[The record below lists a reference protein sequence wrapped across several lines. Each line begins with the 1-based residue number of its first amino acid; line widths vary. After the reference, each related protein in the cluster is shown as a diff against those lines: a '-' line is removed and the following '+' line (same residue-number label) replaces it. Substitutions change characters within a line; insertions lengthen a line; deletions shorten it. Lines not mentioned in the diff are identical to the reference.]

1 MIGANPLATAGAMM
15 ADTGLRR
22 EAVGLR
28 EVLFQSI
35 TDMAPGAAIAASIPA
50 GVLFAGGALPLAVV
64 LALIACLFSAWSIGQ
79 LARELPS
86 SGSMATYA
94 ARGLHPAVGFLTAWA
109 YAMVGW
115 LIPPLVLLQL
125 GFTTA
130 GTLHSEISGYPENL
144 WWPWAILGLLIIFA
158 AGYFGIRTSARFGT
172 ILGVFEIVVFLV
184 MGVLLVIHAGGHNT
198 FSVFTTK
205 YTPTGYRGLSGVVAG
220 SVFSILAFGG
230 FEGAAPLAEEARN
243 PRRTIQLAVL
253 LATLLI
259 GALYVFTTYAA
270 DVAFGPAGF
279 AHFSAAG
286 SASWVGLARSF
297 YGLFWILV
305 FLAIVNSTLANSNAG
320 VNVSSRTAYAMGRI
334 KAFPPVLGH
343 VSARH
348 RSPVNAISLGTVIS
362 LAVMLGLGL
371 HYGPTEAFAMV
382 GTALVI
388 MIVAVYIFMN
398 AACIGFFARSSSH
411 RFNVVSHLV
420 IPVLGIAA
428 FVPAWCAG
436 AGVKIAGI
444 SWISPLPA
452 PLSYMGPAVA
462 VWMIIGVAYLI
473 YLYVTNSQRVIDVGL
488 IHLDGAEVEATVAE
502 SAS

>member
-1 MIGANPLATAGAMM
+1 M
-15 ADTGLRR
+15 AEIGLRR
-22 EAVGLR
+22 DAVGLR

-50 GVLFAGGALPLAVV
+50 GVAFAGGALPLAVV
-64 LALIACLFSAWSIGQ
+64 FALIACLFTAWTIGQ

-94 ARGLHPAVGFLTAWA
+94 ARGLHPSIGFLTAWG
-109 YAMVGW
+109 YTMVGW

-130 GTLHSEISGYPENL
+130 GTLHSEISGYPLSL
-144 WWPWAILGLLIIFA
+144 WWPWAILGLLIIFV
-158 AGYFGIRTSARFGT
+158 AGYFGVRTSTRFGT
-172 ILGVFEIVVFLV
+172 VLGIFEIAVFLLMGVFLV
-184 MGVLLVIHAGGHNT
+184 FHAGSHNT
-198 FSVFTTK
+198 VSVFTTK
-205 YTPTGYRGLSGVVAG
+205 YTPTGFHGLSGVIAG

-270 DVAFGPAGF
+270 DVAFGPSGF
-279 AHFSAAG
+279 ASFTTGTG

-320 VNVSSRTAYAMGRI
+320 VNVSSRTSFAMGRI
-334 KAFPPVLGH
+334 RAFPPLFGV

-348 RSPVNAISLGTVIS
+348 RAPVNAIALGTLIS
-362 LAVMLGLGL
+362 LAAMLGLGL

-388 MIVAVYIFMN
+388 LIVGVYILMN
-398 AACIGFFARSSSH
+398 AACIGFFARN
-411 RFNVVSHLV
+411 RERGFNVLSHV
-420 IPVLGIAA
+420 IVPVLGIAA

-444 SWISPLPA
+444 SWITPLPA

-462 VWMIIGVAYLI
+462 VWMVIGVGYLI
-473 YLYVTNSQRVIDVGL
+473 YLYVANPRRVVDVGL
-488 IHLDGAEVEATVAE
+488 LHLDATPADEVTEL
-502 SAS
+502 AS

>member
-1 MIGANPLATAGAMM
+1 MIWPKVPPVTEATV
-15 ADTGLRR
+15 ADTGLRSD
-22 EAVGLR
+22 AIGLR

-50 GVLFAGGALPLAVV
+50 GVAFAGGALPLAVV
-64 LALIACLFSAWSIGQ
+64 FALIACLFSAWAIGQ
-79 LARELPS
+79 LAKELPS
-86 SGSMATYA
+86 AGSMATYA
-94 ARGLHPAVGFLTAWA
+94 ARGLHPAVGFLVAWG

-130 GTLHSEISGYPENL
+130 ATLNFDFHGYPANL
-144 WWPWAILGLLIIFA
+144 WWPWAILGLLIISA
-158 AGYFGIRTSARFGT
+158 AGYFGVRTSARMGT
-172 ILGVFEIVVFLV
+172 ILGVFEIAVFLI
-184 MGVLLVIHAGGHNT
+184 MGVLLVIHAGGHNSL
-198 FSVFTTK
+198 SVFTTK
-205 YTPTGYRGLSGVVAG
+205 YTPPGFHGLNGVVAG

-259 GALYVFTTYAA
+259 GALYVFTTYAV
-270 DVAFGPAGF
+270 DVATGPAGF
-279 AHFSAAG
+279 LHFSIG
-286 SASWVGLARSF
+286 NTGDSWEGVARTL

-320 VNVSSRTAYAMGRI
+320 VNVSSRTAFAMGRI
-334 KAFPPVLGH
+334 RAFPPVLGL
-343 VSARH
+343 VNARH
-348 RSPVNAISLGTVIS
+348 RSPVNAIALGAMIS

-382 GTALVI
+382 GTALTI
-388 MIVAVYIFMN
+388 LIVAVYILMN
-398 AACIGFFARSSSH
+398 AACIGFFSRSRDHSLNLLSH
-411 RFNVVSHLV
+411 II

-436 AGVKIAGI
+436 AGIKIHGLNFI
-444 SWISPLPA
+444 TPLPA
-452 PLSYMGPAVA
+452 PLSYMGPACA
-462 VWMIIGVAYLI
+462 IWMGLGVIYLI
-473 YLYVTNSQRVIDVGL
+473 YLYVRDPQRVVAVGQ
-488 IHLDGAEVEATVAE
+488 IHIEAPLTEERVTA
-502 SAS
+502 

>member
-1 MIGANPLATAGAMM
+1 M

-22 EAVGLR
+22 DAVGLR

-50 GVLFAGGALPLAVV
+50 GVAFAGGALPLAVV
-64 LALIACLFSAWSIGQ
+64 FALIAALLSAWSIGQ

-94 ARGLHPAVGFLTAWA
+94 ARGLHPSLGFLSAWA

-125 GFTTA
+125 GFTVA
-130 GTLHSEISGYPENL
+130 GTLNAEISGYPANL
-144 WWPWAILGLLIIFA
+144 WWPWSILGLLIIFVT
-158 AGYFGIRTSARFGT
+158 GYFGVRTSARFGT
-172 ILGVFEIVVFLV
+172 ILGVFEIAVFLL
-184 MGVLLVIHAGGHNT
+184 MGIFLVFHAGSHNT
-198 FSVFTTK
+198 VSVFTTK
-205 YTPTGYRGLSGVVAG
+205 YTPPAFHGLSGVIAG
-220 SVFSILAFGG
+220 SVFSVLAFGG

-270 DVAFGPAGF
+270 DVAFGPGKFAGF
-279 AHFSAAG
+279 TTSTG
-286 SASWVGLARSF
+286 PASWEGMARSF

-320 VNVSSRTAYAMGRI
+320 VNVSSRTAFAMGRI
-334 KAFPPVLGH
+334 RAFPAFLGH

-348 RSPVNAISLGTVIS
+348 RAPVNAISLGTVIS

-382 GTALVI
+382 GTGLVI
-388 MIVAVYIFMN
+388 LIVAVYIIMN
-398 AACIGFFARSSSH
+398 AACIGFFSRSRDH
-411 RFNVVSHLV
+411 KLHIVSHIV

-436 AGVKIAGI
+436 AGIKIAGV

-462 VWMIIGVAYLI
+462 IWMVIGVGYLI
-473 YLYVTNSQRVIDVGL
+473 YLYITDPQRVVNVGL
-488 IHLDGAEVEATVAE
+488 IHLDIEPAEEAAV
-502 SAS
+502 SS

>member
-1 MIGANPLATAGAMM
+1 V

-22 EAVGLR
+22 DAVGLR

-50 GVLFAGGALPLAVV
+50 GVAFAGGALPLAVV
-64 LALIACLFSAWSIGQ
+64 FALIAALLSAWSIGQ

-94 ARGLHPAVGFLTAWA
+94 ARGLHPSLGFLTAWG

-125 GFTTA
+125 GFTVA
-130 GTLHSEISGYPENL
+130 GTLNAEISGYPANL
-144 WWPWAILGLLIIFA
+144 WWPWSILGLLIIFA
-158 AGYFGIRTSARFGT
+158 TGSFGVRTSARFGT
-172 ILGVFEIVVFLV
+172 ILGVFEIAVFV
-184 MGVLLVIHAGGHNT
+184 IMGVLLLFHAGSHNT
-198 FSVFTTK
+198 LSVFTTK
-205 YTPTGYRGLSGVVAG
+205 YTPSAFHGLSGVIAG
-220 SVFSILAFGG
+220 SVFSVLAFGG

-243 PRRTIQLAVL
+243 PRRTIQLAVI

-270 DVAFGPAGF
+270 DVAFGPAKFAGF
-279 AHFSAAG
+279 TTSTG
-286 SASWVGLARSF
+286 PASWEGLARSL

-320 VNVSSRTAYAMGRI
+320 VNVSSRMVYAMGRI
-334 KAFPPVLGH
+334 HAFPAALGR
-343 VSARH
+343 VSERH
-348 RSPVNAISLGTVIS
+348 RSPVNAIVLGTVIS
-362 LAVMLGLGL
+362 LAAMLGLGL

-382 GTALVI
+382 GTGLVI
-388 MIVAVYIFMN
+388 LIVGVYIIMN
-398 AACIGFFARSSSH
+398 AACIGFFSRGGGK
-411 RFNVVSHLV
+411 FNLVSHLI

-436 AGVKIAGI
+436 AGIKIAGV

-462 VWMIIGVAYLI
+462 IWMVIGVFYLI
-473 YLYVTNSQRVIDVGL
+473 YLYATNPQRVVDVGL
-488 IHLDGAEVEATVAE
+488 IHLDAEPAEATVA
-502 SAS
+502 S

>member
-1 MIGANPLATAGAMM
+1 MAT

-22 EAVGLR
+22 DAIGLR

-50 GVLFAGGALPLAVV
+50 GVAFAGGALPLAVV
-64 LALIACLFSAWSIGQ
+64 LALVACLFTAWSIGQ

-94 ARGLHPAVGFLTAWA
+94 ARGLHPSLGFLTAWA

-125 GFTTA
+125 GFTVA
-130 GTLHSEISGYPENL
+130 GTLNTEISGYPASL
-144 WWPWAILGLLIIFA
+144 WWPWAILGLLIIAA
-158 AGYFGIRTSARFGT
+158 AGFFGVRTSARLGT
-172 ILGVFEIVVFLV
+172 ILGVFEIAVFLI
-184 MGVLLVIHAGGHNT
+184 MAILLVFHAGGHNT
-198 FSVFTTK
+198 PSVFTTK
-205 YTPTGYRGLSGVVAG
+205 YTPPGFRGFNGVIAG
-220 SVFSILAFGG
+220 SVFTILAFGG

-270 DVAFGPAGF
+270 DVAFGPARFRTF
-279 AHFSAAG
+279 ATSG
-286 SASWVGLARSF
+286 PASWEGLARSF

-320 VNVSSRTAYAMGRI
+320 VNVSSRTSFAMARV
-334 KAFPPVLGH
+334 KAFPSVLAH
-343 VSARH
+343 VNPQH
-348 RSPVNAISLGTVIS
+348 KSPVNAIILGTAIS

-371 HYGPTEAFAMV
+371 YYDPTTAFAMV

-388 MIVAVYIFMN
+388 LIVGVYIVMN
-398 AACIGFFARSSSH
+398 AACIGYFLRNHKANVLSH
-411 RFNVVSHLV
+411 IIVP
-420 IPVLGIAA
+420 ILGIAV
-428 FVPAWCAG
+428 FIPAWCAG
-436 AGVKIAGI
+436 AGIKIPGLNF
-444 SWISPLPA
+444 ISPLPA
-452 PLSYMGPAVA
+452 PLSYMGPATA
-462 VWMIIGVAYLI
+462 IWMVFGVIYLI
-473 YLYVTNSQRVIDVGL
+473 YLYLRDPQRVVQVGL
-488 IHLDGAEVEATVAE
+488 IHID
-502 SAS
+502 

>member
-1 MIGANPLATAGAMM
+1 M

-50 GVLFAGGALPLAVV
+50 GVAFAGGALPLAVV
-64 LALIACLFSAWSIGQ
+64 FALIACLFSAWSIGQ

-130 GTLHSEISGYPENL
+130 GTLHSEISGYPVNL
-144 WWPWAILGLLIIFA
+144 WWPWSILGLLIIFTT
-158 AGYFGIRTSARFGT
+158 GYFGIRTSARFGT
-172 ILGVFEIVVFLV
+172 ILGVFEIAVFLV

-205 YTPTGYRGLSGVVAG
+205 YTPTGFRGLSGVIAG
-220 SVFSILAFGG
+220 SVFTILAFGG
-230 FEGAAPLAEEARN
+230 FEAAAPLAEEARN

-270 DVAFGPAGF
+270 DVAFGPSGFAGF
-279 AHFSAAG
+279 TTGTG

-334 KAFPPVLGH
+334 RAFPPVLGH

-362 LAVMLGLGL
+362 LAVMLGLGI
-371 HYGPTEAFAMV
+371 HYGPTEAFFMV

-388 MIVAVYIFMN
+388 LIVAVYIFMN

-444 SWISPLPA
+444 SWINPLPA

-462 VWMIIGVAYLI
+462 VWMVIGVAYLI
-473 YLYVTNSQRVIDVGL
+473 YLYVANSQRVIDVGL
-488 IHLDGAEVEATVAE
+488 IHLDGTEVEAAVAE

>member
-1 MIGANPLATAGAMM
+1 MS
-15 ADTGLRR
+15 DTGLRR
-22 EAVGLR
+22 DAIGLR

-50 GVLFAGGALPLAVV
+50 GVAFAGGALPRAVV
-64 LALIACLFSAWSIGQ
+64 FAMIACLFSAWSIGQ

-94 ARGLHPAVGFLTAWA
+94 ARGLHPSLGFLSAWA
-109 YAMVGW
+109 YTLVGW

-125 GFTTA
+125 GFTVA
-130 GTLHSEISGYPENL
+130 GTLNSEISGYPLNL
-144 WWPWAILGLLIIFA
+144 WWPWSILGLLIIFVT
-158 AGYFGIRTSARFGT
+158 GYFGVRTSARFGT
-172 ILGVFEIVVFLV
+172 ILGVFEIAVFLI
-184 MGVLLVIHAGGHNT
+184 MGVLLVFHAGGHNT
-198 FSVFTTK
+198 LSVFTTK
-205 YTPTGYRGLSGVVAG
+205 YTPSAFHGFSGVIAG

-253 LATLLI
+253 LSTLLI

-270 DVAFGPAGF
+270 DVAFGPSGF
-279 AHFSAAG
+279 ASFTTSTG
-286 SASWVGLARSF
+286 RASWEGMARSF

-320 VNVSSRTAYAMGRI
+320 VNVSSRTAFAMGRI
-334 KAFPPVLGH
+334 RAFPSVLGT
-343 VSARH
+343 VSAKH
-348 RSPVNAISLGTVIS
+348 RSPISAISLGTAIS

-388 MIVAVYIFMN
+388 LIVAVYIVMN
-398 AACIGFFARSSSH
+398 AACIGYFTRSREH
-411 RFNVVSHLV
+411 KLNVVSHIV
-420 IPVLGIAA
+420 VPVLGIAA

-436 AGVKIAGI
+436 AGIKIAGV
-444 SWISPLPA
+444 SWITPLGA
-452 PLSYMGPAVA
+452 PLSYMGPAIA
-462 VWMIIGVAYLI
+462 VWMVIGLGYLI
-473 YLYVTNSQRVIDVGL
+473 YLYTADPKRVLDVGL
-488 IHLDGAEVEATVAE
+488 IHIEPAPTESEASGVA
-502 SAS
+502 S